1 MQFPELKEVGLCDGE
16 IKVYSV
22 LVSIGPSS
30 LIGIQEKVSIE
41 RRNIYDILN
50 KLIGKGLV
58 SYTTQ
63 DKIRIFQC
71 APPKNLMEKVISKE
85 KRLAELKKRIP
96 QISSLYESSKP
107 QIRAEVFRGKGGV
120 RAIFEDTL
128 NYKEVYFIS
137 GGHYVI
143 KYLPKYWLS
152 YNRRRT
158 EAKIKWINLW
168 RYDIRKEA
176 ESLELEKIKILPKEF
191 SGNPNV
197 IFIYGNKVANVLWGE
212 NPFAFVIE
220 SKEIA
225 DNYKE
230 YHKYLWNNVATSLP
244 PSNQ

>member
-1 MQFPELKEVGLCDGE
+1 MEFPELKEVGLSEGE
-16 IKVYSV
+16 IKVYSA

-30 LIGIQEKVSIE
+30 LIGIQEKTSIE

-63 DKIRIFQC
+63 DKIRVFQC
-71 APPKNLMEKVISKE
+71 APPKNLMEKIISKE
-85 KRLAELKKRIP
+85 KKLDELKKKIP

-107 QIRAEVFRGKGGV
+107 QIRAEVFRGKGGI

-128 NYKEVYFIS
+128 NCKEVYFIG

-143 KYLPKYWLS
+143 DFLPKYWLS
-152 YNRRRT
+152 YNLRRIKS
-158 EAKIKWINLW
+158 KIKWINLW
-168 RYDIRKEA
+168 RYELRNEA
-176 ESLELEKIKILPKEF
+176 TPLKLEKIKVLPKEF

-197 IFIYGNKVANVLWGE
+197 IFIYGNKIANVLWGE

-220 SKEIA
+220 SSEIA
-225 DNYKE
+225 DNYKK
-230 YHKYLWNNVATSLP
+230 YHNYLWNHVAFELSK
-244 PSNQ
+244 Q